1 MGMPAAERR
10 RWTAAEV
17 RRLNADTPGHWPRY
31 ELIDGELLVTPA
43 PRPRHQLA
51 AAWLYD
57 RVSPYVNEQRLG
69 RALWSPSDL
78 ELAPEEITQPD
89 VFVIPLLRGPRA
101 WAEVQRLVLAVEVL
115 SPSTARNDR
124 TVKRRFYQ
132 RAGVPEYWVV
142 DLDAQL
148 VERWRPADE
157 RPEIITGQLEWRPD
171 AAQTSLLVP
180 LDELW
185 PTLA

>member
-17 RRLNADTPGHWPRY
+17 RQLNAETPGHWPRY

-43 PRPRHQLA
+43 PRPRHQIA
-51 AAWLYD
+51 AAWLFE
-57 RVSPYVNEQRLG
+57 RLAPYVNEQKLD

-78 ELAPEEITQPD
+78 ELASEEITQPD
-89 VFVIPLLRGPRA
+89 VFVIPVPSVRTWG
-101 WAEVQRLVLAVEVL
+101 EVQRLVLAIEVL

-132 RAGVPEYWVV
+132 RVGVPEYWIA

-148 VERWRPADE
+148 VERWRPSDE
-157 RPEIITGQLEWRPD
+157 RPEIVAGQLEWRPD
-171 AAQTSLLVP
+171 DVTKPLVVP

>member
-1 MGMPAAERR
+1 MGMPVAERR
-10 RWTAAEV
+10 RWTAAQV
-17 RRLNADTPGHWPRY
+17 RQLNAESPGNGPRY

-51 AAWLYD
+51 AAWLFE
-57 RVSPYVNEQRLG
+57 RVSPYVQEQKVG

-78 ELAPEEITQPD
+78 ELAPEQLTQPD
-89 VFVIPLLRGPRA
+89 VFVITLQRA
-101 WAEVQRLVLAVEVL
+101 PQTWKDVQRLALAIEVL
-115 SPSTARNDR
+115 SPSTARYDR

-132 RAGVPEYWVV
+132 SVGVPEYWIV

-157 RPEIITGQLEWRPD
+157 RPEIITGRLEWRPD
-171 AAQTSLLVP
+171 GATKSLAMP
-180 LDELW
+180 LGELW